1 MCLYI
6 DTKLH
11 PMIGDYDDDFNTV
24 REPIVTKRPLVVWKY
39 LERKEKYGKGFTP
52 IYSWVSPYRGME
64 YEFGKLYTSV
74 LEREDDEVEA
84 GLHAYRGATKK
95 DAEDN
100 AGIYDEDAPHFML
113 FPSLIPA
120 GSEIFVSHDSDGE
133 VVSNKLIVFSDMKAL
148 KAYTGVSRL
157 ARPVQAKNLKK

>member
-39 LERKEKYGKGFTP
+39 LELKERWKNGENNQY
-52 IYSWVSPYRGME
+52 WVSPYRGME
-64 YEFGKLYTSV
+64 YEFGKLYTAT
-74 LEREDDEVEA
+74 LDREDDEVEA

-95 DAEDN
+95 DAQDN

-120 GSEIFVSHDSDGE
+120 GSEIFVSYDSDGE
-133 VVSNKLIVFSDMKAL
+133 VVSNQLIVFSDMKSL